1 MEKNIISI
9 TGQALVTVT
18 YNYEIK
24 DLEKFNQIIKQRRED
39 LVDIADMYNEIL
51 QYDNEYVKFIDTDF
65 DSVEED
71 SCYLEINPSSNAV
84 ETIIKENKLDE
95 LEEWYN

>member
-24 DLEKFNQIIKQRRED
+24 DIEKFNEIIKQRRED

-51 QYDNEYVKFIDTDF
+51 QYDNEYVKFIDTDY
-65 DSVEED
+65 DSIEED
-71 SCYLEINPSSNAV
+71 SSYFEINGSSDAI
-84 ETIIKENKLDE
+84 EKIIKENKLDE
-95 LEEWYN
+95 LDEWYN

>member
-24 DLEKFNQIIKQRRED
+24 DLEKFNQIIKKRREG
-39 LVDIADMYNEIL
+39 LVDIGDLYNEIL
-51 QYDNEYVKFIDTDF
+51 QYDNDYVKFINTDF
-65 DSVEED
+65 NSIEED
-71 SCYLEINPSSNAV
+71 SSYLEIEGSSDAI

-95 LEEWYN
+95 LDEWYN

>member
-51 QYDNEYVKFIDTDF
+51 QYDNEYVTFINTDF
-65 DSVEED
+65 NSLEED
-71 SCYLEINPSSNAV
+71 SCYLEIEGSSDAI

-95 LEEWYN
+95 LDEWYN